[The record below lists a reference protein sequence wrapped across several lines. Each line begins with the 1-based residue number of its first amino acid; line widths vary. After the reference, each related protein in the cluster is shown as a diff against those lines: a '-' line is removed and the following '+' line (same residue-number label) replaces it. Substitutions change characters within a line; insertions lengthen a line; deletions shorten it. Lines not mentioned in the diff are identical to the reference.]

1 MTRGI
6 TVLYIVEKIKWM
18 ATQMYKCVKPRSF
31 NLKRTET
38 VNSMNLSLHTL
49 NILDKMREVN

>member
-1 MTRGI
+1 
-6 TVLYIVEKIKWM
+6 
-18 ATQMYKCVKPRSF
+18 MYKCVKPRSF

-38 VNSMNLSLHTL
+38 VNYMNLSLHTL